1 MARKQIPLG
10 SILGIPVGLDYSWF
24 LIFALLTALLAN
36 NYYPAEFPAW
46 APVMYWFMGA
56 VTALLFFA
64 SVLLHELG
72 HSLVALSY
80 RIRVRSITLH
90 IFGGIAEI
98 GDEPPSA
105 VAEFLVAIAGPL
117 TSFALAWF
125 FYTIQPSLVSVQP
138 LLGLA
143 EYLAY
148 INLSLGVFNLVPGYP
163 LDGGRVFRAVVWGVT
178 GNMRRATVIAANV
191 GRGFAFLFIALGAW
205 QAFSGNIGGGLWIAF
220 IGWYLNNEAR
230 AELLRSAVVR

>member
-1 MARKQIPLG
+1 MARQHIPLG

-24 LIFALLTALLAN
+24 LIFALLTTLLAN
-36 NYYPAEFPAW
+36 SYYPAEFPDWTPGVYW
-46 APVMYWFMGA
+46 AMGA

-72 HSLVALSY
+72 HSLVALRH

-98 GDEPPSA
+98 ADEPSSA
-105 VAEFLVAIAGPL
+105 AVEFFVAIAGPL
-117 TSFALAWF
+117 TSFALAAL
-125 FYTIQPSLVSVQP
+125 FYMLQPAFSPVEP

-148 INLSLGVFNLVPGYP
+148 INLSLGLFNLVPGYP
-163 LDGGRVFRAVVWGVT
+163 LDGGRVLRAVVWAIT
-178 GNMRRATVIAANV
+178 GNMRRATVVAANV

-205 QAFSGNIGGGLWIAF
+205 QVLSGNLGGGLWIAF
-220 IGWYLNNEAR
+220 IGWFLNSEAR
-230 AELLRSAVVR
+230 AELLRTTGR

>member
-1 MARKQIPLG
+1 MARQQIPLG

-24 LIFALLTALLAN
+24 LIFALLTVLLAN
-36 NYYPAEFPAW
+36 SYYPAEFPTW
-46 APVMYWFMGA
+46 TPMTYWLMGA

-72 HSLVALSY
+72 HSLVALHY

-90 IFGGIAEI
+90 IFGGVAEI
-98 GDEPPSA
+98 GDGPPSA

-117 TSFALAWF
+117 TSFALAGF
-125 FYTIQPSLVSVQP
+125 FYALQPSLVLVQP

-148 INLSLGVFNLVPGYP
+148 INLSLGLFNLVPGFP

-191 GRGFAFLFIALGAW
+191 GRGFALLFIALGAW
-205 QAFSGNIGGGLWIAF
+205 EIFSGNIGGGLWIAF

-230 AELLRSAVVR
+230 AELLRSALVR

>member
-1 MARKQIPLG
+1 MARQQIPLG

-36 NYYPAEFPAW
+36 SYYPAEFPAW
-46 APVMYWFMGA
+46 SPVLYWFMGA

-72 HSLVALSY
+72 HSLMALHY

-98 GDEPPSA
+98 ADEPPSA
-105 VAEFLVAIAGPL
+105 AAEFLVAIAGPL
-117 TSFALAWF
+117 VSFALAGVF
-125 FYTIQPSLVSVQP
+125 FGIQPSLFSVQP

-148 INLSLGVFNLVPGYP
+148 INLSLALFNLVPGYP
-163 LDGGRVFRAVVWGVT
+163 LDGGRVLRAVVWAVT

-191 GRGFAFLFIALGAW
+191 GRIFAFLLIALGVW
-205 QAFSGNIGGGLWIAF
+205 QIFSGNLGGGLWIAF

-230 AELLRSAVVR
+230 AELLRSAAVR

>member
-1 MARKQIPLG
+1 MARQQISLG
-10 SILGIPVGLDYSWF
+10 RILGIPVGLDYSWF

-36 NYYPAEFPAW
+36 SYYPAEFSSWSLPL
-46 APVMYWFMGA
+46 YWFMGGL
-56 VTALLFFA
+56 TALLFFA

-72 HSLVALSY
+72 HSVVALRY
-80 RIRVRSITLH
+80 HIRVRSITLH

-105 VAEFLVAIAGPL
+105 AAEFFVAIAGPL
-117 TSFALAWF
+117 VSFALAGIF
-125 FYTIQPSLVSVQP
+125 FTLQPALASMQP

-148 INLSLGVFNLVPGYP
+148 INLSLALFNLVPGYP
-163 LDGGRVFRAVVWGVT
+163 LDGGRVFRALVWAAT

-191 GRGFAFLFIALGAW
+191 GRGFALLFIALGVW
-205 QAFSGNIGGGLWIAF
+205 QISAGNMGGGLWIAF
-220 IGWYLNNEAR
+220 IGWFLHNEAR
-230 AELLRSAVVR
+230 AALLRNAANR

>member
-1 MARKQIPLG
+1 MARQQIPLG

-36 NYYPAEFPAW
+36 SYYPAEFSAW
-46 APVMYWFMGA
+46 PQPLYWFMGA

-72 HSLVALSY
+72 HSLIALMH

-98 GDEPPSA
+98 ADEPPSA
-105 VAEFLVAIAGPL
+105 AVEFQVAMAGPL
-117 TSFALAWF
+117 TSFILAGIFYALKPLL
-125 FYTIQPSLVSVQP
+125 TSVQP

-148 INLSLGVFNLVPGYP
+148 INLSLALFNLVPGYP
-163 LDGGRVFRAVVWGVT
+163 LDGGRVFRSLVWAVT
-178 GNMRRATVIAANV
+178 GSMRRATVIAANV
-191 GRGFAFLFIALGAW
+191 GRGFAFLFIFLGLW
-205 QAFSGNIGGGLWIAF
+205 QFFSGNPGGGLWIAF
-220 IGWYLNNEAR
+220 IGWFLNTEAR
-230 AELLRSAVVR
+230 AELMRCTVNR